1 MKKEKSQSEKEAV
14 PELKTRSIRPHYN
27 GAALLLLTSV
37 ETEEATAA
45 VGGETDGVEQRGW
58 REDHG
63 QIAFTE
69 GQERERK
76 NIKWVLTEIGR
87 MGQRKNQM
95 S

>member
-45 VGGETDGVEQRGW
+45 VGGGGDDTDG
-58 REDHG
+58 
-63 QIAFTE
+63 
-69 GQERERK
+69 
-76 NIKWVLTEIGR
+76 
-87 MGQRKNQM
+87 